1 MLQIDHVHFYVED
14 AKKWRDWFV
23 KYLGFQALTSRIFP
37 SFVRQVSFPDT
48 HTEVIQNGN
57 VTFLLSSPL
66 LSSSPVAEFL
76 SQHPPGVADIAFA
89 VEDIASVLTR
99 SQNHGVRIVQ
109 SMEENE
115 FGQYAKIAAWGSL
128 THTLISRNTHQPV
141 EVLVSDASGGHSQR
155 PDLQL
160 TVIDHLV
167 LNLAVRDLAPAIGWY
182 EKIFHLQPQ
191 QTFKIA
197 TDYSAL
203 CSQVMV
209 SVDGHVQL
217 ALNAPASPN
226 SQIQEFLDINQGAGI
241 QHIALRTNNLIQL
254 IAEARKTGTN
264 AAGLSFL
271 PIPETYYLSL
281 PSEIQSLL
289 SPTELTAIAQQEIL
303 VDWRADAP
311 TEAVLLQIF
320 SQPIFAQPTFFLEF
334 IERRCQ
340 ASGFGEGNFRALFMA
355 VEAEQIKRQNTTE
368 MVIG

>member
-37 SFVRQVSFPDT
+37 SFVRQGNLPDT

-66 LSSSPVAEFL
+66 LPSSPVAEFL
-76 SQHPPGVADIAFA
+76 SQYPPGVADIAFA

-99 SQNHGVRIVQ
+99 VQNHGVRIIQ
-109 SMEENE
+109 SMEESE
-115 FGQYAKIAAWGSL
+115 FGLYAKIAAWGSL
-128 THTLISRNTHQPV
+128 THTLISRNLHQSV
-141 EVLVSDASGGHSQR
+141 ELLVSDR

-167 LNLAVRDLAPAIGWY
+167 LNLAVIDLAPAISWY
-182 EKIFHLQPQ
+182 AEIFHLKPQ

-197 TDYSAL
+197 TDYSGL
-203 CSQVMV
+203 FSQVMV
-209 SVDGHVQL
+209 SVGGHVQL

-254 IAEARKTGTN
+254 IAKARKTGT
-264 AAGLSFL
+264 AGLSFL
-271 PIPETYYLSL
+271 PIPETYYFSL
-281 PSEIQSLL
+281 PQKIRSLL

-334 IERRCQ
+334 IERRWD

-355 VEAEQIKRQNTTE
+355 VEAEQRKRSS
-368 MVIG
+368 